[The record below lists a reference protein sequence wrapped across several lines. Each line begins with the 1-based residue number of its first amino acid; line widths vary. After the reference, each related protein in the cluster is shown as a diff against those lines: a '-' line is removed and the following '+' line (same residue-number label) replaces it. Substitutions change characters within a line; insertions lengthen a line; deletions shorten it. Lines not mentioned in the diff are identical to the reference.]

1 MPSFVGDGFLEVV
14 IMVCTIKTRLVTE
27 YEAETKKFAAALT
40 ELQQKVGTSTKDE
53 YVRLQLLVDEARVKS
68 EQSRL
73 ALERHVT
80 EHKY

>member
-1 MPSFVGDGFLEVV
+1 
-14 IMVCTIKTRLVTE
+14 
-27 YEAETKKFAAALT
+27 
-40 ELQQKVGTSTKDE
+40 VGTSTKDE

-80 EHKY
+80 EHKC